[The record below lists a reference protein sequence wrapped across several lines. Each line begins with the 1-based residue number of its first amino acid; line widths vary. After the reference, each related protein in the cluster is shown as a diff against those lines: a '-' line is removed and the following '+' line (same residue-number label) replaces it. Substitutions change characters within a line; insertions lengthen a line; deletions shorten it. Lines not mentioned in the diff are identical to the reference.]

1 MKTRRFT
8 LVLVLFAAF
17 STGCGSDA
25 PTLVEVSG
33 RVTLAGKSLTAGSI
47 TFHPTSGNTFQS
59 DAPSSQ
65 LQLDGSFRMKTYPWG
80 YGVPPGDY
88 SVSLSPELAS
98 RIKRP
103 EFGDPG
109 RTPLKITVPATP
121 LTGHE
126 FNLE

>member
-1 MKTRRFT
+1 MTTRRFA
-8 LVLVLFAAF
+8 LLLILFVAF
-17 STGCGSDA
+17 SGCGSDS

-33 RVTLAGKSLTAGSI
+33 RVTLAGEPLTAGSI
-47 TFHPTSGNTFQS
+47 TFHPAANNTFQR

-88 SVSLSPELAS
+88 AVTLSPELAG

-103 EFGDPG
+103 EFGELD
-109 RTPLKITVPATP
+109 RTTLKITVPATP

-126 FNLE
+126 FQLD